1 MRSRGRRP
9 DQDGAHYNAGP
20 PLMWIKAV
28 ALLALLALLWS
39 VFRLS
44 MGLRWAKVSRETER
58 RQEEDRGRRIVAEL
72 PTSDGTLGFFAED
85 HAGFYWPAGEAGKSA
100 LRGARLLLNGG
111 VIAAAVRPGAALPD
125 PPLAESFEGRERW
138 EVVLYGAGSERRTV
152 ACGTVREGVSREIAT
167 RVFDVVRTS
176 IESSA
181 PDARGAG
188 GRA

>member
-1 MRSRGRRP
+1 
-9 DQDGAHYNAGP
+9 
-20 PLMWIKAV
+20 MWIKVV
-28 ALLALLALLWS
+28 ALLGLLALLWS

-44 MGLRWAKVSRETER
+44 MGLRWAKVSRESAR

-111 VIAAAVRPGAALPD
+111 VIAAAARPGASLPD
-125 PPLAESFEGRERW
+125 PPLGEPYEGREKW
-138 EVVLYGAGSERRTV
+138 EVVLYGEGAERKIV

-167 RVFDVVRTS
+167 RVFEVVRAAL
-176 IESSA
+176 E
-181 PDARGAG
+181 ARTGAARDAG
-188 GRA
+188 GTA